1 MAHPNYINTMI
12 LRRSLPRRM
21 LLSEFQLSS
30 RFSCS
35 SSFVDIQRPGL
46 DQQKPTS
53 KATSQ
58 SQYTEQL
65 AYKGFAPTPFIN
77 GTSTS
82 SDVSAFSTVRQ
93 LLNPLVESVIP
104 TESTDANM
112 IGTAKILSGGD
123 IAKWV
128 IEGISARTCRKWCCQ
143 WSWNGYW
150 NILSWLFNL
159 SVYLNQSFAEKF
171 VINWKKMWVK

>member
-1 MAHPNYINTMI
+1 MRDNYTKPIHIDHCAIITTFAHFKFSRMARPNYINTMI
-12 LRRSLPRRM
+12 LRRSLPRQM

-46 DQQKPTS
+46 DLQQPTS
-53 KATSQ
+53 KGKSQ

-65 AYKGFAPTPFIN
+65 ACKGFAPTPFVN

-82 SDVSAFSTVRQ
+82 SDVSPSSTVRQ
-93 LLNPLVESVIP
+93 LLNPLVERVIS

-112 IGTAKILSGGD
+112 IGTAKILSGVD
-123 IAKWV
+123 IAK
-128 IEGISARTCRKWCCQ
+128 
-143 WSWNGYW
+143 
-150 NILSWLFNL
+150 
-159 SVYLNQSFAEKF
+159 
-171 VINWKKMWVK
+171 